1 MNLIDRVL
9 LEWSYKTK
17 KGYPDLNNEEDL
29 RVFKT
34 LFGFNINEAYT
45 EFPKSEGEISQ
56 LNVRELFKVVK
67 SFDDLT
73 IEDPIAI
80 DPTKKNHPKI
90 TRSLKNN
97 EKFIAHL
104 EQGLGLEIEDV
115 NEPIK
120 WKGLSI
126 TFGEGSRGGRGSNSK
141 GLSFEAEIAADLNN
155 FKAGNEQYTHE
166 GLVKAM
172 IEEFDLN
179 PNNFEV
185 IEEGGENK
193 RRPLVFTDEGP
204 IIGHSGERIA
214 DTLTDLTINKSGTKI
229 YISLKFGGT
238 LTFFNAGV
246 AVTVFP
252 KDDFADGKIDTP
264 NGVALLDTFGIDNEL
279 FCRVF
284 NEYKEDGSGPDFSQ
298 YHRSTN
304 DYDKEKLF
312 KLVESGIG
320 TGYYMLKGGRKT
332 EFFFVGDDYNKAAS
346 QPTSGIEIQY
356 GGKTGKGKRIDIVFE
371 SEKYY
376 FKINIRNKQGKL
388 YPSHMMCDYKAK
400 K

>member
-1 MNLIDRVL
+1 MNLIDKVI

-17 KGYPDLNNEEDL
+17 KGYPDINSQEDMAL
-29 RVFKT
+29 FESI
-34 LFGFNINEAYT
+34 FGFNLNEAYT
-45 EFPKSEGEISQ
+45 EFPTSADQIS
-56 LNVRELFKVVK
+56 NPKVAELFKIVK
-67 SFDDLT
+67 AFSGLK

-80 DPTKKNHPKI
+80 DPNKKNSPKI
-90 TRSLKNN
+90 TRALKTNN
-97 EKFIAHL
+97 DFIAHL
-104 EQGLGLEIEDV
+104 EKGLGIEIEDA
-115 NEPIK
+115 NEVIK
-120 WKGLSI
+120 WNGLYIS
-126 TFGEGSRGGRGSNSK
+126 FGEGSRGGRGSNSK

-172 IEEFDLN
+172 IKEFDLN

-185 IEEGGENK
+185 KEEGGENK
-193 RRPLVFTDEGP
+193 RRPLVFTDKGP
-204 IIGHSGERIA
+204 IVGHSGENIA
-214 DTLTDLTINKSGTKI
+214 DTLTDLTIEKSGTKI

-246 AVTVFP
+246 AGTVFP
-252 KDDFADGKIDTP
+252 KSDFADGKIDTP
-264 NGVALLDTFGIDNEL
+264 NGVALLDTFGINNEL

-284 NEYKEDGSGPDFSQ
+284 NEYREDGTGTDFSE
-298 YHRSTN
+298 YHKATN
-304 DYDKEKLF
+304 DFDKDKLF
-312 KLVESGIG
+312 NLVESGIG

-356 GGKTGKGKRIDIVFE
+356 GGKSGKGKRIDIVFE
-371 SEKYY
+371 SEKYR

-388 YPSHMMCDYKAK
+388 YPSHIMCDYKAK
-400 K
+400 